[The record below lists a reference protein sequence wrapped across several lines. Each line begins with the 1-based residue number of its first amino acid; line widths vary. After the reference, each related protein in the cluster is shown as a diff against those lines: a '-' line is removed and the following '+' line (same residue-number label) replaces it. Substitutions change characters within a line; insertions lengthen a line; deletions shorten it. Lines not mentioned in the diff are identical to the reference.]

1 MELRGL
7 IFIKLHQ
14 KGGKK
19 MNRKPKYKTEG
30 KRLKLEEINKRNDE
44 IGLKKSLIE
53 NFCRHIG
60 QGFSKDSFVE
70 AAWDEVWRTAQYLD
84 ENQIPEESTIIE
96 NSRSTVS
103 FRELIMKAIRSS
115 RKKWEETGLQSVE
128 KREFNASVWK
138 QTEWNKSDGKHG
150 KISGNN
156 PAESA
161 EGSSLNGNV
170 DTQNIIK
177 TVYISFAKR
186 EDYEDTEDTA
196 GNEESEK

>member
-1 MELRGL
+1 
-7 IFIKLHQ
+7 
-14 KGGKK
+14 

-138 QTEWNKSDGKHG
+138 QTDWNKSGGKHG
-150 KISGNN
+150 KISGND

-161 EGSSLNGNV
+161 EGSSLNGIV
-170 DTQNIIK
+170 DTQNMIK

-186 EDYEDTEDTA
+186 EDYEDTEGTA